1 MRARRQ
7 RAVGVPVGPVS
18 PTVAPTQGRGRKS
31 PGAALHPSSVP
42 AENVGRA
49 LTDRSTGAPLDA
61 ETRRGVEAEL
71 SADLGHVRVHAD
83 GAAASLARGL
93 GAAAFTRGED
103 VYFGAGR
110 YRPATSAGRR
120 LLRHE
125 LVHVVQQRRG
135 DVAAFAGG
143 IVPPS
148 HPSEISASAGH
159 AGSDRVSG
167 RPAAPVLQRGVDD
180 EWPSAGATVDDARRA
195 AEALEEEAR
204 KKIAQTGFIPSWA
217 VDMASQSGWRG
228 ASVAS
233 MSSAELDLLHE
244 VVSAKDVIVGRS
256 SNVTQRGMFVLDEW
270 LQARGIQWTQRWQD
284 VYNKSLFLRTSSGAP
299 VKVMAGAGYSAA
311 EAAAAEEGARIGGIT
326 NEPYWPDP
334 VTPSAGGTQA
344 AATGAAD
351 VEERAAARS
360 AAAAGGEGVA
370 LRAGV
375 AATVL
380 EVVFNPALQ
389 FGWEFVKGFS
399 GDYQEAWNRVR
410 SPSRHR
416 GFAQGWVAHL
426 VGLDRAWLKE
436 HLAPQFVD
444 RTNVAREVIGA
455 AGMAEKAYVAGLA
468 EGFRYGE
475 VYSRAAAL
483 QVLNRAYAEIARRGE
498 QVFFDDDG
506 AMQRDSL
513 ILVAAVLQ
521 HEADDAIRRWDEL
534 REKRAREKAARE
546 DYERRSQ
553 RMTVGHYL

>member
-1 MRARRQ
+1 M
-7 RAVGVPVGPVS
+7 
-18 PTVAPTQGRGRKS
+18 
-31 PGAALHPSSVP
+31 P
-42 AENVGRA
+42 AESIGRA
-49 LTDRSTGAPLDA
+49 LADRSTGAPLDA
-61 ETRRGVEAEL
+61 GTRSGAEAEL
-71 SADLGHVRVHAD
+71 SADLRAVRVHTD
-83 GAAASLARGL
+83 PAAADLARGI

-110 YRPATSAGRR
+110 YQPATSAGRR

-135 DVAAFAGG
+135 DVAGFAGG

-148 HPSEISASAGH
+148 HPSEASASAGR
-159 AGSDRVSG
+159 AGA
-167 RPAAPVLQRGVDD
+167 PAGARATAPVLQRQVDD

-195 AEALEEEAR
+195 AEALEDEAK
-204 KKIAQTGFIPSWA
+204 KKIAQTGFVPSWA

-228 ASVAS
+228 ASVAG
-233 MSSAELDLLHE
+233 MSSAEMELVTDVL
-244 VVSAKDVIVGRS
+244 SAKDVIVGRS
-256 SNVTQRGMFVLDEW
+256 SNVTKRGMFVLDEW

-311 EAAAAEEGARIGGIT
+311 EAAAAEEGARLGGIT

-334 VTPSAGGTQA
+334 VTPPSAGTQA

-351 VEERAAARS
+351 VEERAAAKS
-360 AAAAGGEGVA
+360 AAAAGTEGAA

-375 AATVL
+375 ASTVL

-389 FGWEFVKGFS
+389 FGWEFLKGFS
-399 GDYQEAWNRVR
+399 SDYQEAWNRVR
-410 SPSRHR
+410 RPSRHR
-416 GFAQGWVAHL
+416 GFAQGWAARL
-426 VGLDRAWLKE
+426 VGLDRAWIRE
-436 HLAPQFVD
+436 NLAPRFID

-455 AGMAEKAYVAGLA
+455 AGMAEQAYIAGLA

-475 VYSRAAAL
+475 SFSHAAASR
-483 QVLNRAYAEIARRGE
+483 VRDRVFAAIAQRGE
-498 QVFFDDDG
+498 QVFFDTDG
-506 AMQRDSL
+506 SMKRDSL

-521 HEADDAIRRWDEL
+521 PDADDAIRRWDEL
-534 REKRAREKAARE
+534 RESRARAKAARE